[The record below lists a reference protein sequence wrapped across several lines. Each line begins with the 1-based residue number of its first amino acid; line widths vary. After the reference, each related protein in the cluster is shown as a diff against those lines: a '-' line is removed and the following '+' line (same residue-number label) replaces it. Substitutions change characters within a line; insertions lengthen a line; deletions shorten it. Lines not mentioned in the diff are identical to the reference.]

1 MAASLLAAARGLA
14 RRDGRSHNRETMA
27 LPANPRE
34 ANGCDGKMAQ
44 KRHRGGRPERSIN
57 LAELEKLCALQCTQA
72 EIADWFGVGSATI
85 ERRLRQPEYREVM
98 ERGYARGRI
107 SLRRKQMQLAEQG
120 NPAMLI
126 WLGKQYLGQRD
137 SIDQTIGASGGAPF
151 QIEIVRVVARSE
163 VGTEAPA
170 AEPVKRLN

>member
-1 MAASLLAAARGLA
+1 
-14 RRDGRSHNRETMA
+14 
-27 LPANPRE
+27 
-34 ANGCDGKMAQ
+34 MAQ

-137 SIDQTIGASGGAPF
+137 SVDQTIGAPDGGPAR
-151 QIEIVRVVARSE
+151 IEIIRVAVQRES
-163 VGTEAPA
+163 EAPA
-170 AEPVKRLN
+170 AHPQPRLNGGVQ

>member
-1 MAASLLAAARGLA
+1 MS
-14 RRDGRSHNRETMA
+14 
-27 LPANPRE
+27 
-34 ANGCDGKMAQ
+34 Q
-44 KRHRGGRPERSIN
+44 KRHRGGRPERPIN

-72 EIADWFGVGSATI
+72 EIADWFGVGSAPI
-85 ERRLRQPEYREVM
+85 ERRLQRPEYREVM

-137 SIDQTIGASGGAPF
+137 CVDQTLSEPGGGPAR
-151 QIEIVRVVARSE
+151 IEIVRVSTRSE
-163 VGTEAPA
+163 IGTDAPA
-170 AEPVKRLN
+170 ERPERPYSSRPN